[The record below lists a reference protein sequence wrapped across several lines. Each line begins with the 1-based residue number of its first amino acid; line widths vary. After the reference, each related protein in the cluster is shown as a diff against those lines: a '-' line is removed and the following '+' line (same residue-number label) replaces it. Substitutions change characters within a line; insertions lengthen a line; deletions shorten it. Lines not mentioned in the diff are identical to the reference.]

1 VTTEA
6 LIKQMKFE
14 SLNKAPQICRQANR
28 MKKKILR
35 EEVRQSKLS
44 HESLMNWANEVEQ
57 ERQLLFEAMAYLAD
71 DVQSPTPDVEKI
83 QCDTRRLRDF
93 LLYKIEHTEEEKEH
107 FCAHTT
113 SSILDDDCDDDDT
126 SIDCQTDIS
135 INERLSHNSVK
146 DRSKNTVHVDM
157 SEVEVHLMLAKAD
170 EVRSKLEQSESEA
183 ASLIG
188 KIVAEKESLRC
199 DRDLL
204 LHQLNRSMDEV
215 SVNHSTINN
224 LKLVLSD
231 TSANCKKAVSD
242 LESERLKS
250 AAKETDLTE
259 VYEHAADQIFQL
271 TNELNRTSDELSSSL
286 LANGGLKNHMIGL
299 ESILATE
306 RVARE
311 KERDTLRAAFKGI
324 DDLTAQIAEFKQ
336 KELNNRRTEE
346 NFTLLEKDIQII
358 KFDNA
363 ALQEIVVRS
372 RKDFSMLSTKYDSQ
386 EILLSQMQDEN
397 EQNQNKGEL
406 LALTENASQLQAQL
420 DAAAK
425 AAIAA
430 ESVATVRVASCQ
442 KEMDFLAN
450 SLLTERSASKQKD
463 EMISGLQDE
472 VKKWRQAAEE
482 LQANKLE
489 NSVAIAAAAER
500 TTESSV
506 MSELVRALQTNRHL
520 CEELDECRIELIQAQ
535 SRCVALEKSPSSK
548 SLTAKSKQI
557 ADSIAASKETLH
569 RAAAEVDTVRSQVQ
583 EGEKKLSA
591 AESQVSSLKA
601 ALSDAILA
609 GERET
614 ALNNDLQSQLNSRR
628 NSGQDAPVESFAS
641 YSSAFL
647 ASHSPYSDDDHV
659 TTLLEELER
668 MTQLKDMAET
678 KAAALSLVGSG
689 SRILEQVEQ
698 MTLKVQSA
706 NNSNYSSPRYA
717 QVESSSNQSF
727 VGFFSPIGGD
737 EASPTPT
744 PSISSEPIPL
754 RIMPVTHSAVLNGA
768 PLLSSPTASTRD
780 KFRPFRSLPDNF
792 PQSEDSSVTS
802 SWKDLTPSSSP
813 VCELSSTASK
823 GSKMSKTVETHQQ
836 NLENVSLSEPADKR
850 VDRSSSSNSGD
861 SRIPRR
867 ILNRSP
873 NTTDKGDTAVQA
885 VTDTAKERDSSGTP
899 PLHRS
904 VYADVDAYIEAH
916 INTANTPLNGIKW
929 DAEEEEDEGEG
940 NVGSST

>member
-1 VTTEA
+1 
-6 LIKQMKFE
+6 
-14 SLNKAPQICRQANR
+14 

-35 EEVRQSKLS
+35 EEARQSKLS

-107 FCAHTT
+107 FCSHTT
-113 SSILDDDCDDDDT
+113 SSILDDDCEDDDT

-135 INERLSHNSVK
+135 INDRLSHNGIGNT
-146 DRSKNTVHVDM
+146 SKNTVHVDM

-170 EVRSKLEQSESEA
+170 EVRSRLEQSESEA

-271 TNELNRTSDELSSSL
+271 TNELNRTSDELSSAL

-324 DDLTAQIAEFKQ
+324 DDLTAQIADFKQ

-358 KFDNA
+358 KYDNA
-363 ALQEIVVRS
+363 ALQEIIVKS
-372 RKDFSMLSTKYDSQ
+372 RLDFSILSRKYDSQ
-386 EILLSQMQDEN
+386 EILLNQIQEE
-397 EQNQNKGEL
+397 EQSRSSSEL
-406 LALTENASQLQAQL
+406 LALTDNASLLQSQL

-430 ESVATVRVASCQ
+430 ESVASVRVACCQ
-442 KEMDFLAN
+442 KEIDLLAN

-463 EMISGLQDE
+463 EAILTLQDE
-472 VKKWRQAAEE
+472 VKKWRQAAEV
-482 LQANKLE
+482 LQANQLE
-489 NSVAIAAAAER
+489 NSVATTAAER
-500 TTESSV
+500 STESSV
-506 MSELVRALQTNRHL
+506 MSELVRALQANRQL
-520 CEELDECRIELIQAQ
+520 CEELDDCRVQLIQAQ
-535 SRCVALEKSPSSK
+535 SRCVALEKSPM

-557 ADSIAASKETLH
+557 ADTIAASKETLH
-569 RAAAEVDTVRSQVQ
+569 RAAAQVDTVRSQVQ

-591 AESQVSSLKA
+591 AESQVSTLKA

-614 ALNNDLQSQLNSRR
+614 ALKTDLQSQLNSRR
-628 NSGQDAPVESFAS
+628 NSGNDAPVESFAS

-659 TTLLEELER
+659 ATLLEELER

-706 NNSNYSSPRYA
+706 NNSNYSSPRYGEA
-717 QVESSSNQSF
+717 ASSSKQSF
-727 VGFFSPIGGD
+727 IGFFSPVGG
-737 EASPTPT
+737 EETTP
-744 PSISSEPIPL
+744 PLSVSSEPKPL
-754 RIMPVTHSAVLNGA
+754 RIQPTSCGAVPSGA

-780 KFRPFRSLPDNF
+780 TVRPFRSLL
-792 PQSEDSSVTS
+792 DSYPHSGDCSVTS
-802 SWKDLTPSSSP
+802 ISNDLRPESSP
-813 VCELSSTASK
+813 ICEPFGTLST
-823 GSKMSKTVETHQQ
+823 GSKTSKTIESYQQ
-836 NLENVSLSEPADKR
+836 RIEILSHSDPAGSR
-850 VDRSSSSNSGD
+850 GDRSSSSSSSSSSCCSDD
-861 SRIPRR
+861 SNTNTMR
-867 ILNRSP
+867 ILDRGS
-873 NTTDKGDTAVQA
+873 NTADKGDTVEHS
-885 VTDTAKERDSSGTP
+885 DTLKTRDSAGTP

-916 INTANTPLNGIKW
+916 INAADATLNGLNW
-929 DAEEEEDEGEG
+929 DAEEEEEEG
-940 NVGSST
+940 VGVVDSRS

>member
-1 VTTEA
+1 
-6 LIKQMKFE
+6 
-14 SLNKAPQICRQANR
+14 

-126 SIDCQTDIS
+126 SIDCQTGIS
-135 INERLSHNSVK
+135 INERLSHNGVT
-146 DRSKNTVHVDM
+146 DRSKNTAHVDM

-204 LHQLNRSMDEV
+204 LHQLSRSMDEV
-215 SVNHSTINN
+215 SVNHSTINT
-224 LKLVLSD
+224 LKQVLSD
-231 TSANCKKAVSD
+231 TSAKCKKAVSE

-250 AAKETDLTE
+250 AAKESDLTE

-271 TNELNRTSDELSSSL
+271 TNELNRTSDELSSCL

-358 KFDNA
+358 KCDNV

-372 RKDFSMLSTKYDSQ
+372 RQDFSMLSRKYDSQ
-386 EILLSQMQDEN
+386 EILLNQMQAEN
-397 EQNQNKGEL
+397 EQNRNNGKL

-442 KEMDFLAN
+442 KEIDLLAN
-450 SLLTERSASKQKD
+450 SLLSERSASKLKD
-463 EMISGLQDE
+463 EEISGLQDE
-472 VKKWRQAAEE
+472 VKKWRQAAEK
-482 LQANKLE
+482 LQANKQE
-489 NSVAIAAAAER
+489 SSIAIAAAER

-506 MSELVRALQTNRHL
+506 MSELVRALQSNRQL
-520 CEELDECRIELIQAQ
+520 CEELDECRVHLIQAQ

-569 RAAAEVDTVRSQVQ
+569 RAAAEVDSVRSQVQ

-591 AESQVSSLKA
+591 AESQVSTLKA

-614 ALNNDLQSQLNSRR
+614 ALNNDLQSQLSSRR

-659 TTLLEELER
+659 ANLLEELER

-717 QVESSSNQSF
+717 QVASSSNQSF

-744 PSISSEPIPL
+744 LSISSEPKPL
-754 RIMPVTHSAVLNGA
+754 RIMPVTHAAGPNSA
-768 PLLSSPTASTRD
+768 PLLSSLAASKRD
-780 KFRPFRSLPDNF
+780 LFRPLRSLPDSY
-792 PQSEDSSVTS
+792 PQSDDCSVSTS
-802 SWKDLTPSSSP
+802 SKDLTPASSP
-813 VCELSSTASK
+813 ICEPSSTASIR
-823 GSKMSKTVETHQQ
+823 SKMSNTVETDQRK
-836 NLENVSLSEPADKR
+836 LEDASLSDLADSR
-850 VDRSSSSNSGD
+850 GDRSSSSSSNSSSGD
-861 SRIPRR
+861 SRIPSVG
-867 ILNRSP
+867 ILDRSL
-873 NTTDKGDTAVQA
+873 NTTDKGDTAVIT
-885 VTDTAKERDSSGTP
+885 VTDTEKERDSSGTP

-916 INTANTPLNGIKW
+916 MNTANAPLNGINW
-929 DAEEEEDEGEG
+929 DAEEEDEGEEDEG
-940 NVGSST
+940 EGIVGSSI